1 MREGRSKKPSY
12 LLPRVLPRLAGGAI
26 ATQDDA
32 VGGFLIAVTVV
43 SVGTVLRKVNLVH
56 YKALNEGT

>member
-1 MREGRSKKPSY
+1 VNEG
-12 LLPRVLPRLAGGAI
+12 GTTFI

-43 SVGTVLRKVNLVH
+43 SVGTVLRKVNLVR